1 MDMYNKNNPNFN
13 QNPNQWGVFASGLAL
28 GGIIGASI
36 ALLLAPKSGE
46 EVRSLINDKSNDLRD
61 QISDKVGEVRGKA
74 EQQMDTVKQQ
84 MGR

>member
-1 MDMYNKNNPNFN
+1 MDMYNKNNPSFN

-46 EVRSLINDKSNDLRD
+46 EVRSLISDKSTDLRD
-61 QISDKVGEVRGKA
+61 QISGKVDEVRGKA